1 MTEQRHSAMG
11 RHGDD
16 AHVVHHPHRGPILKR
31 ARLIGATIVVL
42 LIVGGIV
49 EVGLRIAHARALE
62 KSNAEEG
69 KVYVLTTTPKAA
81 AAGTALTLPG
91 TLQGM
96 IESPIYARST
106 GYVLHWNTDIGAKV
120 NKGDVLAVIATPEVD
135 QQLAQAIAAR
145 DQSVSSLDLAKTSAE
160 RWEALRKKDA
170 VTQQELNERTSAYTQ
185 AQASL
190 AAAEANVKRLKELE
204 QFKNVTAPFTG
215 VVTHRNVEVGD
226 LVDAASGATS
236 GRALFT
242 MSQIDPLRV
251 YVYVPQSF
259 SQRIKVGDKVKV
271 TQTELAG
278 QSFDGAVARTAGAI
292 DAATRTLQME
302 VDLPNHDG
310 KLLAGSY
317 VEVAL
322 PVSGAATALI
332 VPSNVILYRPEG
344 TKVAVLDNTGH
355 IKLQLVTIGH
365 DLGNTLEIL
374 SGLTASDTI
383 VLNPPDSLADND
395 TVSVMQPPPATAS
408 AESAKDSAKGA
419 GKGSEKGGEQPKK
432 ATP

>member
-1 MTEQRHSAMG
+1 MTKERHSNIG
-11 RHGDD
+11 RHADD

-31 ARLIGATIVVL
+31 ARLISASILVL
-42 LIVGGIV
+42 LAAGAAVN
-49 EVGLRIAHARALE
+49 VGLRIAHAHALE
-62 KSNAEEG
+62 KSNADEG
-69 KVYVLTTTPKAA
+69 KVYVLTATPKSTG
-81 AAGTALTLPG
+81 AGQALTLPG

-96 IESPIYARST
+96 IESPIYARSA

-145 DQSVSSLDLAKTSAE
+145 DQSASSLDLAKTSAE

-170 VTQQELNERTSAYTQ
+170 VTQQELNERTSAFTQ
-185 AQASL
+185 AQANL

-226 LVDAASGATS
+226 LVDVANGGTS

-242 MSQIDPLRV
+242 LAKIDPLRV

-259 SQRIKVGDKVKV
+259 SQRIKVGDNVKV

-278 QSFDGAVARTAGAI
+278 QTFDGAVVRTAGAI
-292 DAATRTLQME
+292 DAATRTLQIE
-302 VDLPNHDG
+302 VDLPNHEG

-317 VEVAL
+317 VQVAL
-322 PVSGAATALI
+322 PVNGTATALI
-332 VPSNVILYRPEG
+332 VPSNVVLYRPEG
-344 TKVAVLDNTGH
+344 TKIATVDNTGH
-355 IKLQLVTIGH
+355 VKLHLVNIGH

-374 SGLTASDTI
+374 SGLTPTDTM

-395 TVSVMQPPPATAS
+395 AVTVMQAPPATAA
-408 AESAKDSAKGA
+408 AEPA
-419 GKGSEKGGEQPKK
+419 KK

>member
-1 MTEQRHSAMG
+1 MTKERHSNIGA
-11 RHGDD
+11 HSDD
-16 AHVVHHPHRGPILKR
+16 GHVVHHPHRGPILKR
-31 ARLIGATIVVL
+31 ARLISVSILVL
-42 LIVGGIV
+42 LLVGAVI
-49 EVGLRIAHARALE
+49 EVGVRIAHAHALE
-62 KSNAEEG
+62 KSNADEG
-69 KVYVLTTTPKAA
+69 KVYVLTTTPKSSAS
-81 AAGTALTLPG
+81 GTALTLPG

-106 GYVLHWNTDIGAKV
+106 GYVLRWNTDIGAKV
-120 NKGDVLAVIATPEVD
+120 NKGDVLAVIDTPEVD
-135 QQLAQAIAAR
+135 QQLAQAVAAR
-145 DQSVSSLDLAKTSAE
+145 DQSISSLDLAKTSAE

-170 VTQQELNERTSAYTQ
+170 VTQQELNERTSAFTQ

-204 QFKNVTAPFTG
+204 QFKNVLAPFTG

-226 LVDAASGATS
+226 LVDTSNGGTS

-242 MSQIDPLRV
+242 LSQIDPLRV

-271 TQTELAG
+271 QQSELPG
-278 QSFDGAVARTAGAI
+278 QNFEGSVVRTAGAI

-317 VEVAL
+317 VQVAL
-322 PVSGAATALI
+322 PVNGASAALI
-332 VPSNVILYRPEG
+332 VPSNVILYRPDG
-344 TKVAVLDNTGH
+344 TKVATLDNTGH
-355 IKLQLVTIGH
+355 VKLKLVNIGH

-374 SGLTASDTI
+374 NGLQTNDII
-383 VLNPPDSLADND
+383 VLNPPDSLAEND
-395 TVSVMQPPPATAS
+395 AVTVMQPPPATAS
-408 AESAKDSAKGA
+408 AEPA
-419 GKGSEKGGEQPKK
+419 KGGEQPKK

>member
-1 MTEQRHSAMG
+1 MTEQRHSSMG
-11 RHGDD
+11 RHAD
-16 AHVVHHPHRGPILKR
+16 AEQRGHEVHHPHRGPILKR
-31 ARLIGATIVVL
+31 ARLVGATVIVL
-42 LIVGGIV
+42 LLAGAAV
-49 EVGLRIAHARALE
+49 EIGLRIAHARALE

-69 KVYVLTTTPKAA
+69 KVYVLTTQPKP
-81 AAGTALTLPG
+81 GNGNGSALTLPG

-106 GYVLHWNTDIGAKV
+106 GYVLRWNADIGARVK
-120 NKGDVLAVIATPEVD
+120 KGQVLAVIDTPEVD
-135 QQLAQAIAAR
+135 QQLAQAKAAR
-145 DQSVSSLDLAKTSAE
+145 DQAASSLDLAKTSAE

-190 AAAEANVKRLKELE
+190 AAAEANVRRLSELE
-204 QFKNVTAPFTG
+204 QFKNVTAPFDG

-226 LVDAASGATS
+226 LVDAANGSTS

-242 MSQIDPLRV
+242 MSQTDPLRV
-251 YVYVPQSF
+251 YVYVPQSY

-278 QSFDGAVARTAGAI
+278 QTFEGTVARTAGAI

-302 VDLPNHDG
+302 VDLPNKDG

-317 VEVAL
+317 VQVAL
-322 PVSGAATALI
+322 PVSGASSALI

-344 TKVAVLDNTGH
+344 TKVAVLDGEGRV
-355 IKLQLVTIGH
+355 KLQRVSIGH
-365 DLGNTLEIL
+365 DLGEKLELL
-374 SGLTASDTI
+374 SGVQASDTI

-395 TVSVMQPPPATAS
+395 TVYVMQPSAAAS
-408 AESAKDSAKGA
+408 KT
-419 GKGSEKGGEQPKK
+419 GEAPKK

>member
-1 MTEQRHSAMG
+1 MTKERHSNIG
-11 RHGDD
+11 RHHDD
-16 AHVVHHPHRGPILKR
+16 AHVVHHPHREPILKR
-31 ARLIGATIVVL
+31 ARLISASVVLL
-42 LIVGGIV
+42 LIVGAAI
-49 EVGLRIAHARALE
+49 EVGVRIAHAHALE

-69 KVYVLTTTPKAA
+69 KIYVLTTTPKSSAT
-81 AAGTALTLPG
+81 GTALTLPG

-96 IESPIYARST
+96 IESPIYARSI
-106 GYVLHWNTDIGAKV
+106 GYVLRWNADIGAKV
-120 NKGDVLAVIATPEVD
+120 NKGDVLAVIDTPEVD
-135 QQLAQAIAAR
+135 QQLAQAVAAR
-145 DQSVSSLDLAKTSAE
+145 DQSVSSLSLAKTSAE

-170 VTQQELNERTSAYTQ
+170 VTQQELEERTSAYTQ

-190 AAAEANVKRLKELE
+190 AAAEANVKRLKDLE

-226 LVDAASGATS
+226 LVDTSNGGTS
-236 GRALFT
+236 GHALFT

-278 QSFDGAVARTAGAI
+278 QTFDGSVVRTAGAI

-317 VEVAL
+317 VQVAM
-322 PVSGAATALI
+322 PVSGASTALI

-344 TKVAVLDNTGH
+344 TKIATLDSTGH
-355 IKLQLVTIGH
+355 VKLQLVSIGH

-374 SGLTASDTI
+374 SGLQVKDTI

-395 TVSVMQPPPATAS
+395 AVIVQPPPATAS
-408 AESAKDSAKGA
+408 AESTNNAA
-419 GKGSEKGGEQPKK
+419 KGGEQPKK